1 MEKVTGSREDLG
13 RSTTGDLPLL
23 GEAFGIRE
31 DFDRAT
37 AELAYIIA
45 MVIFLTMAILIGIV
59 FCCHDIV
66 SPAGPSIPRLVAI
79 VLAMGLA
86 AIAIYRIIA
95 GGLFE
100 NAKQTYNFAKMSLRQ
115 VELQEQKRVERLEE
129 KAAEKKAR
137 KEIHFAG
144 YNTYEDERRYR
155 INKQLKKL
163 ATPGKKAS
171 EEYSKLANTVK
182 VINALLNNFNGLQDR
197 QRILIA
203 QYREYRAEYL
213 DGTDISI
220 DKMESVFYDQLEI
233 ALLRFDREQPDISTQ
248 LLTLFNEAKST
259 GEELLALA
267 EELHK
272 QSVDTAEGRARSES
286 DLMAVEREVRDSI
299 EAIKKRGQPDEI
311 TEDLY

>member
-1 MEKVTGSREDLG
+1 MEKATGSREDLG

-23 GEAFGIRE
+23 GESFDIRE

-45 MVIFLTMAILIGIV
+45 TVIFLTIAIIIGV
-59 FCCHDIV
+59 FFCYRDIV

-86 AIAIYRIIA
+86 AIAIYRIIV
-95 GGLFE
+95 GGLLE
-100 NAKQTYNFAKMSLRQ
+100 DARQTYSFTKMALRQ
-115 VELQEQKRVERLEE
+115 KEAQEQKRVERLEE

-144 YNTYEDERRYR
+144 CNTYEEERRYR

-163 ATPGKKAS
+163 ATPSKKAP
-171 EEYSKLANTVK
+171 EEYSKLAKTVK

-203 QYREYRAEYL
+203 QYRAEYL
-213 DGTDISI
+213 DGTDIAI
-220 DKMESVFYDQLEI
+220 DKMESVFYDQIEI
-233 ALLRFDREQPDISTQ
+233 ALLRFDREQPNISTQ
-248 LLTLFNEAKST
+248 LLTLLNEARST
-259 GEELLALA
+259 GEELLTLA
-267 EELHK
+267 EELHR

-286 DLMAVEREVRDSI
+286 DLKTVEREVRDSI
-299 EAIKKRGQPDEI
+299 EAIKKRGQPDET

>member
-23 GEAFGIRE
+23 GEAFDIRE

-37 AELAYIIA
+37 AELAYIIITI
-45 MVIFLTMAILIGIV
+45 IFLVIALLVGII
-59 FCCHDIV
+59 FCYRDIV

-100 NAKQTYNFAKMSLRQ
+100 NAKQTYSFAKMSLRQ
-115 VELQEQKRVERLEE
+115 TELKEQKRVERLEE

-144 YNTYEDERRYR
+144 YNTREEERRYH

-163 ATPGKKAS
+163 ATSGKKAP
-171 EEYSKLANTVK
+171 EEYSKLAKTVK

-203 QYREYRAEYL
+203 QYRAEYL
-213 DGTDISI
+213 DGTDIAI

-259 GEELLALA
+259 GEELLMLA

-311 TEDLY
+311 TEDC